1 MAFQLHPILKA
12 DSFVLGRFE
21 LCLLLLI
28 NDRQYPW
35 FVLVPQKSDISEV
48 YQLSENE
55 QKLLWS
61 ESLLLSKNIMKYYQG
76 DKLNIAAL
84 GNMVPQLH
92 LHHIVRFK
100 QDACWPK
107 PVWGQQPMQAYKEE
121 EVVKIRANL
130 AELLI
135 HTQFRQY

>member
-1 MAFQLHPILKA
+1 MPFLLHPQLKA
-12 DSFVLGRFE
+12 DSFVLGRFD

-35 FVLVPQKSDISEV
+35 FVLVPQKADISEV
-48 YQLSENE
+48 YQLSDSE
-55 QKLLWS
+55 QQLLWS
-61 ESLLLSKNIMKYYQG
+61 ESQLLSKNIMEYYQG

-100 QDACWPK
+100 HDVCWPK
-107 PVWGQQPMQAYKEE
+107 PVWGQQPMQAYNEE

-130 AELLI
+130 AELLGNS
-135 HTQFRQY
+135 QFRQC